1 MLEQIAGAGAGAG
14 EAVKKVAEATE
25 KVAEG
30 AGDVLDQKSKLEVEK
45 LPEGMDDCAD
55 NLPELSDDLDEESI
69 AEDVDGVSATDV
81 GSGEGVD
88 LKVCTKN
95 IPDLGVP
102 EKGVLSEGNVDGE
115 VSKTKTINDHLVGQA
130 HPDTGVLYKKKIV
143 EDSDGNLVEGV
154 FPEFDSEFDVQLPDD
169 RLDATDKQQADECNA
184 KLKEWCEENPE
195 EAKQKFTEEKLEKIM
210 DDKPKTPDGFTWHH
224 NEEKGLMQL
233 VDTEP
238 HSITRHTGGKAIWGG
253 GSDNR

>member
-1 MLEQIAGAGAGAG
+1 MIEALADGAKKSLSETAKEAGSLEDLSEDIPDFD
-14 EAVKKVAEATE
+14 TE
-25 KVAEG
+25 DLADG
-30 AGDVLDQKSKLEVEK
+30 GDRNPDV
-45 LPEGMDDCAD
+45 P
-55 NLPELSDDLDEESI
+55 DDLKEC
-69 AEDVDGVSATDV
+69 AE
-81 GSGEGVD
+81 
-88 LKVCTKN
+88 N

-102 EKGVLSEGNVDGE
+102 EKEVLSEGNVDGE
-115 VSKTKTINDHLVGQA
+115 VSKIKTINDHLDGQA

-169 RLDATDKQQADECNA
+169 LLDATDKQQADECNA

-195 EAKQKFTEEKLEKIM
+195 EAKQKFTEEQLEKIM

-233 VDTEP
+233 VDTET